1 MKLRKFSLKSVISM
15 LLVCV
20 MVIGMLPTMGVFAA
34 QTSEYIDPAENWL
47 TSNGRTNELD
57 INATTTYET
66 QWCCVCNMT
75 TNVLTYRVP
84 EYTRSGDTALNRS
97 VMYSDGTLIGGKG
110 KGNLDDG
117 TPGVNSSYTGY
128 HWTKSICENCGTIN
142 SVNGYDSYDFNNN
155 VYSLNACDH
164 NFFVAFDATTHVPYD
179 DEDHLT
185 TLKQGEY
192 CQFCKGTYAV
202 GVRGLAEH
210 NFIENID
217 GQVGNNRFY
226 VDEICED
233 CGYKTSEYV
242 TAKAVVSSYYGVEDG
257 EAHTLTVTDLSDNGV
272 RTSVRY
278 GTEADRCTKTSAP
291 NYTQPGYYTVYYEID
306 YSYAGEVMTENGVSY
321 VWIVAD
327 DEESESSNGT
337 IIVLPPQNHEHE
349 FHYLETIKPSCTEL
363 GYERFQCAGCGEL
376 DKRNYIPATGH
387 DYDEI
392 LIREATCERGGL
404 VLTLCNDCGDF
415 YQTTTA
421 LGDHVYKT
429 TKHNATCQ
437 SVGYTEHICEVC
449 GDNYITNM
457 TPLVSHSYLR
467 ITKQPTCVDQGYTT
481 STCTMCGYNYVT
493 DYTEATGHSWDE
505 GTTITN
511 STCDGEGVIEYK
523 CEDCG
528 EKMIKAT
535 SANGHNPG
543 KKATCTS
550 PQICLD
556 CGTILEDAKGH
567 SYSAEVTE
575 PTCTSMGF
583 TTYTC
588 DDCGDTYDSDYVDKA
603 EHDYDAVITEP
614 TCTEHG
620 FTTYSCKN
628 CDDEYV
634 SDYVDAVPHDY
645 NAVVTAPTC
654 TEMGFTSYTCKDC
667 GNSYVNDYTNMVEH
681 NYNKEVVEPTCTEHG
696 YSVYTCPDC
705 GKSYI
710 GDYVDNKEHTY
721 TETVVPPTCTTMG
734 YTIFDCND
742 CDDSYKGNYIDALGH
757 TPSDWIIDTPATIEH
772 AGEKHIECTVCGEVM
787 NRSAITQLADKDR
800 TDEDGDAVVGGYD
813 ISLADE
819 NGKPIFDSE
828 IIIDVLDNITIKLPG
843 DRLLDYNDRTS
854 ITVTKSEEGTP
865 AAGLNIYISD
875 SKDNNATGKTD
886 ENGKLLVPNSASSTG
901 DTNGTIGTE
910 EDEAKMTYVVSITNK
925 ENVVI
930 DNCDIR
936 IGESNDIVIDLPDG
950 LVLTEDSPAIVTVLD
965 QNGVPQQGVDI
976 IVIGDKDYIEKG
988 STDVYGKLTVPNVYE
1003 GYTDKDGRVHVNGH
1017 NVFVNDEQGAV
1028 ENAFVKMN
1036 EDGTVAVTLPEGKK
1050 IDHHNRT
1057 TVSIYDRMGVAIK
1070 DVSVTVND
1078 TTGAS
1083 KTDVTNENGQM
1094 VVPPLNED
1102 YTDAE
1107 GNAKVNAYDVKITD
1121 ETAPVAAALVFYDEE
1136 HNEIVV
1142 ALPADKLISY
1152 SNRITVYVSS
1162 EGNSVSGM
1170 KVAVMDVTE
1179 AGENGVTDENGIMVV
1194 PPLNK
1199 DMTDAEGNAVVNGTK
1214 VHVADADKNIEN
1226 AFVVMNEDGTISI
1239 TLPDG
1244 AVLAADN
1251 RIVVT
1256 LKDSEDKPLK
1266 DISVSVTDAE
1276 GKTEKDLTNENGQA
1290 FVPPVATDY
1299 TDVNGYAEVD
1309 GYAVTVADETK
1320 AIEKALVTLGEDN
1333 KISVKLP
1340 VNTLFDYNNRISV
1353 TVVNRADNTPV
1364 KDMTITATET
1374 IIEVIPEP
1382 EDKPDTGKTE
1392 TEGTANG
1399 DASSDNSDE
1408 VKPEDDKEEVKE
1420 PETVE
1425 KAGKTLT
1432 GISDENGKVIFPP
1445 ANEDITDGEGNSG
1458 ITEVIPGKGEDTD
1471 GDGTED
1477 KPGVNETVTYKV
1489 TVNDTKGVIPNALVK
1504 ISDKKVSVTLPEGYT
1519 LTTSNQTTVTVKD
1532 VEDKAVQGVS
1542 VTITD
1547 GANTSKSGTTNSNGQ
1562 VTLPVKSSGGGS
1574 SGGGS
1579 YSGGGGGGG
1588 SYSSTSISVVDKDG
1602 KTVSVSRSVST
1613 TKATLTLPTG
1623 KTLEDGYYTIT
1634 VKSGSKAKADYT
1646 VVLKDKKGNEAT
1658 GVTDDNGVVTLPGV
1672 EHKAYIVGYPNGE
1685 FRPEGNMSRAEAA
1698 AIFARLIAD
1707 EKGENITGKA
1717 SFKDVASNEWYSS
1730 YVGYLE
1736 KYDVIKGYTDGTFKP
1751 EAPVTRA
1758 EFVAMSVRFY
1768 DLFEDVT
1775 RTNST
1780 KQYTDVSASYWAA
1793 GDIGFATNQKW
1804 LNGYADGS
1812 FKPDININRA
1822 EVVTVVNRATGR
1834 TPDKEYIS
1842 ENYTKLDRFT
1852 DVKDSNSWYFF
1863 EVHEASNDHMAY
1875 ETSDNEN
1882 WLR

>member
-1 MKLRKFSLKSVISM
+1 M
-15 LLVCV
+15 
-20 MVIGMLPTMGVFAA
+20 
-34 QTSEYIDPAENWL
+34 
-47 TSNGRTNELD
+47 
-57 INATTTYET
+57 
-66 QWCCVCNMT
+66 
-75 TNVLTYRVP
+75 
-84 EYTRSGDTALNRS
+84 
-97 VMYSDGTLIGGKG
+97 
-110 KGNLDDG
+110 
-117 TPGVNSSYTGY
+117 
-128 HWTKSICENCGTIN
+128 
-142 SVNGYDSYDFNNN
+142 
-155 VYSLNACDH
+155 
-164 NFFVAFDATTHVPYD
+164 
-179 DEDHLT
+179 
-185 TLKQGEY
+185 
-192 CQFCKGTYAV
+192 
-202 GVRGLAEH
+202 
-210 NFIENID
+210 
-217 GQVGNNRFY
+217 
-226 VDEICED
+226 
-233 CGYKTSEYV
+233 
-242 TAKAVVSSYYGVEDG
+242 
-257 EAHTLTVTDLSDNGV
+257 
-272 RTSVRY
+272 
-278 GTEADRCTKTSAP
+278 
-291 NYTQPGYYTVYYEID
+291 
-306 YSYAGEVMTENGVSY
+306 
-321 VWIVAD
+321 
-327 DEESESSNGT
+327 
-337 IIVLPPQNHEHE
+337 
-349 FHYLETIKPSCTEL
+349 
-363 GYERFQCAGCGEL
+363 
-376 DKRNYIPATGH
+376 
-387 DYDEI
+387 
-392 LIREATCERGGL
+392 
-404 VLTLCNDCGDF
+404 
-415 YQTTTA
+415 
-421 LGDHVYKT
+421 
-429 TKHNATCQ
+429 
-437 SVGYTEHICEVC
+437 
-449 GDNYITNM
+449 
-457 TPLVSHSYLR
+457 
-467 ITKQPTCVDQGYTT
+467 
-481 STCTMCGYNYVT
+481 
-493 DYTEATGHSWDE
+493 
-505 GTTITN
+505 
-511 STCDGEGVIEYK
+511 
-523 CEDCG
+523 
-528 EKMIKAT
+528 
-535 SANGHNPG
+535 
-543 KKATCTS
+543 
-550 PQICLD
+550 
-556 CGTILEDAKGH
+556 
-567 SYSAEVTE
+567 
-575 PTCTSMGF
+575 
-583 TTYTC
+583 
-588 DDCGDTYDSDYVDKA
+588 YVDKA

-1003 GYTDKDGRVHVNGH
+1003 GYTDKDGRV
-1017 NVFVNDEQGAV
+1017 
-1028 ENAFVKMN
+1028 
-1036 EDGTVAVTLPEGKK
+1036 
-1050 IDHHNRT
+1050 
-1057 TVSIYDRMGVAIK
+1057 
-1070 DVSVTVND
+1070 
-1078 TTGAS
+1078 
-1083 KTDVTNENGQM
+1083 
-1094 VVPPLNED
+1094 
-1102 YTDAE
+1102 
-1107 GNAKVNAYDVKITD
+1107 
-1121 ETAPVAAALVFYDEE
+1121 
-1136 HNEIVV
+1136 
-1142 ALPADKLISY
+1142 
-1152 SNRITVYVSS
+1152 
-1162 EGNSVSGM
+1162 
-1170 KVAVMDVTE
+1170 
-1179 AGENGVTDENGIMVV
+1179 
-1194 PPLNK
+1194 
-1199 DMTDAEGNAVVNGTK
+1199 
-1214 VHVADADKNIEN
+1214 
-1226 AFVVMNEDGTISI
+1226 
-1239 TLPDG
+1239 
-1244 AVLAADN
+1244 
-1251 RIVVT
+1251 
-1256 LKDSEDKPLK
+1256 
-1266 DISVSVTDAE
+1266 
-1276 GKTEKDLTNENGQA
+1276 
-1290 FVPPVATDY
+1290 
-1299 TDVNGYAEVD
+1299 
-1309 GYAVTVADETK
+1309 
-1320 AIEKALVTLGEDN
+1320 
-1333 KISVKLP
+1333 P
-1340 VNTLFDYNNRISV
+1340 VNVLFDYNNRISV